1 MPKQQAKCTK
11 KQLKTASRSKVI
23 KAAPNAALKA
33 AKGIAKVKVSK
44 KDTKTT
50 TGPHVA
56 LPKTSLM
63 ALEAERSRLLKLLQ
77 PFQALQQQLD
87 LANTQIEQHKQALSL
102 AQQACKPAQ
111 PAPPGKGRKAARN
124 GKSAKVDAIAE
135 PLSLIDA
142 PSDVLHAILRLLPG
156 KALILLSMT
165 SKKALAVIDNAPK
178 ELCLW

>member
-56 LPKTSLM
+56 LPKTSLK

-111 PAPPGKGRKAARN
+111 PAPPGQGRKAARN
-124 GKSAKVDAIAE
+124 GKGTKVDAITQ

>member
-11 KQLKTASRSKVI
+11 KQLKTASRS

-44 KDTKTT
+44 KDKKTT

-56 LPKTSLM
+56 LPKTSLK

-87 LANTQIEQHKQALSL
+87 RANTQIEQHKQALSL

-124 GKSAKVDAIAE
+124 GKSAKADAIAE

-142 PSDVLHAILRLLPG
+142 PSDVLHAAILRLLPG

-165 SKKALAVIDNAPK
+165 SKIALAVIDNAPK

>member
-11 KQLKTASRSKVI
+11 KQLKTASRSK
-23 KAAPNAALKA
+23 AAPNAALKA
-33 AKGIAKVKVSK
+33 DKGIAKVKVSK
-44 KDTKTT
+44 KDKKTT

-56 LPKTSLM
+56 LPKTSLK

-124 GKSAKVDAIAE
+124 GKSAKVDAINE
-135 PLSLIDA
+135 QPLSLIDA

-156 KALILLSMT
+156 KTLILLSMT

>member
-1 MPKQQAKCTK
+1 M
-11 KQLKTASRSKVI
+11 
-23 KAAPNAALKA
+23 
-33 AKGIAKVKVSK
+33 SK
-44 KDTKTT
+44 KDKKTT

-56 LPKTSLM
+56 LPKTSLK

-87 LANTQIEQHKQALSL
+87 RANTQIEQHKKALSL
-102 AQQACKPAQ
+102 AQQTCKPAQ

-124 GKSAKVDAIAE
+124 GKSAKVDAINE
-135 PLSLIDA
+135 QPLSLIDA

-156 KALILLSMT
+156 KTLILLSMT

>member
-11 KQLKTASRSKVI
+11 KQLKTASRN

-33 AKGIAKVKVSK
+33 AKGIAKVKVTK
-44 KDTKTT
+44 KDKKTT

-56 LPKTSLM
+56 LPKTSLK

-111 PAPPGKGRKAARN
+111 PAPPGKGRKAARK
-124 GKSAKVDAIAE
+124 GESAKVDAITQ

-142 PSDVLHAILRLLPG
+142 PSDVLHGILRLLPG